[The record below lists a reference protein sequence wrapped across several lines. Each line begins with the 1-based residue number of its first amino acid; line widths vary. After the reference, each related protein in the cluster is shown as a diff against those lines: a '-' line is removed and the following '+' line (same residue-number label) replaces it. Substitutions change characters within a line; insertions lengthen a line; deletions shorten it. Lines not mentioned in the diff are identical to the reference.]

1 MAAVNSNPNGFP
13 PGFAAYYTSFSW
25 ADDVEDST
33 PAATFTVAKQQQQQQ
48 QFCCNRHYGDRR
60 PDVTSVLQGR
70 NPHLAPQE
78 DEPSR
83 IQLGTSPRAAETGQ
97 LQRAV
102 IIKTPIPRRC
112 CQSATHDGRRPLDIT
127 RLLEFTPDLKESDHQ
142 RSTPLGTP
150 SGSHETGTIGRH
162 LHLGVA
168 SNGKNTRKDK
178 WVVSCRNQTPN
189 KRLCTLRGI
198 LMHDGK
204 QHTVHNSDNSCC
216 RPVIQPTNSVCYWAP
231 STDNPTE
238 LRHAALIKWG
248 GRNAE
253 KLARETMKGV
263 HDSTECR
270 YCRRAVKRNGLAHIL
285 TVMNQA
291 IKRSPL
297 SDGCSAIQPVATYF
311 NTMARYGEGQK
322 LVAMWETM

>member
-1 MAAVNSNPNGFP
+1 MSI
-13 PGFAAYYTSFSW
+13 T
-25 ADDVEDST
+25 
-33 PAATFTVAKQQQQQQ
+33 TFTVAKQQQQQ

-127 RLLEFTPDLKESDHQ
+127 RLLKFTPDLKESDHQ

-216 RPVIQPTNSVCYWAP
+216 RPVIQPTNSVCYRAP

-291 IKRSPL
+291 VKRSPL
-297 SDGCSAIQPVATYF
+297 SDGCSAIQPVATYIK
-311 NTMARYGEGQK
+311 TMARYGEGQK